1 MLLFGIG
8 RLMSF
13 LMKAFAT
20 CFKPPPDYMIIAQRL
35 VRKICSACV
44 LSYKISEEQKNLVKE
59 ILVSTVHEKVV
70 SIPETLYKGRG
81 CKICSHSGFVGQIGI
96 YEVLKV
102 DVQSSRLEITEI
114 RTAVCFAVTFSARHP
129 RFDVLHLHLALPHVP
144 RAHVHDAVRSSVLRA
159 NVSVKL
165 KPRPWRRSKPLTS

>member
-1 MLLFGIG
+1 VNV
-8 RLMSF
+8 
-13 LMKAFAT
+13 
-20 CFKPPPDYMIIAQRL
+20 IIAQRL

-44 LSYKISEEQKNLVKE
+44 LSYKISEEQKNLVRE

-102 DVQSSRLEITEI
+102 DEVVRELVLKSVSSDEI
-114 RTAVCFAVTFSARHP
+114 RKKAIADGMITMFEDGLLKVERGITTMEEILRV
-129 RFDVLHLHLALPHVP
+129 
-144 RAHVHDAVRSSVLRA
+144 VRE
-159 NVSVKL
+159 
-165 KPRPWRRSKPLTS
+165 